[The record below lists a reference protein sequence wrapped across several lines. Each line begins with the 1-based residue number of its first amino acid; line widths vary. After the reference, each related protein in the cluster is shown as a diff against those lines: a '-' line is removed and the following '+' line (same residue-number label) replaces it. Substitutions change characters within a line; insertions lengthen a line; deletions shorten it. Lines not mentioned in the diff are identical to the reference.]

1 MRRAFVSESAKA
13 ARITSECSI
22 LFERA
27 LSMIETIVESIRVNL
42 VSNNRVVILKEV
54 SGERHLPIWI
64 GEFEANAIVIELRH
78 QTAPRPLAYDLLRSA
93 IDALGGTV
101 ERVIV
106 SDLSQDVFF
115 ARIIISQ
122 SGQLIELDSRPSDA
136 IALSLRCQCPIFV
149 EESVMEKAGV
159 SLSDEDVDTANSEES
174 LGAESTEAVAESGD
188 ELSIFRDF
196 IDTLDLDDFG
206 RPR

>member
-1 MRRAFVSESAKA
+1 MECRWRRH
-13 ARITSECSI
+13 RRCRCECLQSI
-22 LFERA
+22 LIERA
-27 LSMIETIVESIRVNL
+27 YPMIETVVESIRVNL

-54 SGERHLPIWI
+54 DGDRHLPIWI

-78 QTAPRPLAYDLLRSA
+78 QVSPRPLAYDLLRAS
-93 IDALGGTV
+93 IEALGGTV

-115 ARIIISQ
+115 ARVIVSQ
-122 SGQLIELDSRPSDA
+122 NGQSIELDARPSDA
-136 IALSLRCQCPIFV
+136 IALSLRSNCPIFV
-149 EESVMEKAGV
+149 DESVMEKASV
-159 SLSDEDVDTANSEES
+159 SLDEDEDGDISDTDVTPGSAEALA
-174 LGAESTEAVAESGD
+174 LGD
-188 ELSIFRDF
+188 DRLSVFRDF